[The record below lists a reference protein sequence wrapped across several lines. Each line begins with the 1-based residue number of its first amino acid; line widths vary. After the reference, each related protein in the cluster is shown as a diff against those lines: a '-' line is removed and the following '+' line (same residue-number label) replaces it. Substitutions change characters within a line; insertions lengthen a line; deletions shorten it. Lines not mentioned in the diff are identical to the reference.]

1 MSEVGVWRMRSY
13 AKINLGLHVLERLDN
28 GYHQIETGMVY
39 IDWWDQLNIRQAASF
54 EFHVSDSTIPADDQ
68 NLVVQA
74 YRAFEDH
81 VGLADGHHYAIDLMK
96 QVPTGAGLGGG
107 SANAAAVLLALNELE
122 QSGCTKEDLIDL
134 STSIGSDI
142 AFFLG
147 AQPAISSGQGH
158 QLETLPIQ
166 PNAWIV
172 VVNPG
177 FESST
182 AEAYAQCEPNPEPIL
197 PLKTLLM
204 EEPLEEWRL
213 LLENDLEPAVI
224 ARHDMIGLLK
234 DQLYEFGAIYAS
246 MSGSGSSVF
255 GLFEQEFVA
264 FHASDSLTK
273 LGYKTN
279 VTAPNFVPDTSLKA
293 G

>member
-1 MSEVGVWRMRSY
+1 MSEVGLWRKRSY

-28 GYHQIETGMVY
+28 GYHHIETGMVF
-39 IDWWDQLNIRQAASF
+39 IDWWDQLNIRQAATF
-54 EFHVSDSTIPADDQ
+54 EFHCSDASIPVDKN

-74 YRAFEDH
+74 YRVFEEQ
-81 VGLADGHHYAIDLMK
+81 VGLAEGHHYAIDLMK

-107 SANAAAVLLALNELE
+107 SANAAAVLHALNELE
-122 QSGCTKEDLIDL
+122 LTGCSLQDLVDL
-134 STSIGSDI
+134 SAPLGSDI

-147 AQPAISSGQGH
+147 NEPALSKGQGH
-158 QLETLPIQ
+158 QLEPLPIQ
-166 PNAWIV
+166 PESWIV

-182 AEAYAQCEPNPEPIL
+182 ADAYANCTPNPEPVL
-197 PLKTLLM
+197 PLKTLLL
-204 EEPLEEWRL
+204 EEPTEEWSI

-224 ARHDMIGLLK
+224 AQYDMIGLLK
-234 DQLYEFGAIYAS
+234 DQLYEFGASYAS

-255 GLFEQEFVA
+255 GLFDQEFVA

-273 LGYKTN
+273 LGMKTI
-279 VTAPNFVPDTSLKA
+279 VTAPKFVPDTSLKA

>member
-1 MSEVGVWRMRSY
+1 MSEVGLWRKRSY

-28 GYHQIETGMVY
+28 GYHHIETGMVF
-39 IDWWDQLNIRQAASF
+39 IDWWDQLNIRQAATF
-54 EFHVSDSTIPADDQ
+54 EFHCSDASIPVDEN

-74 YRAFEDH
+74 YRVFEEQ
-81 VGLADGHHYAIDLMK
+81 VGLAEGHHYAIDLMK
-96 QVPTGAGLGGG
+96 QVPAGAGLGGG
-107 SANAAAVLLALNELE
+107 SANAAAVLHALNELE
-122 QSGCTKEDLIDL
+122 LTGCSLQDLVDL
-134 STSIGSDI
+134 SAPLGSDI

-147 AQPAISSGQGH
+147 NEPALSTGQGH
-158 QLETLPIQ
+158 QLEPLPIQ
-166 PNAWIV
+166 PESWIV

-182 AEAYAQCEPNPEPIL
+182 ADAYANCTPNPEPVL
-197 PLKTLLM
+197 PLKTLLL
-204 EEPLEEWRL
+204 EEPTEEWSI

-224 ARHDMIGLLK
+224 AQYDMIGLLK
-234 DQLYEFGAIYAS
+234 DQLYEFGASYAS

-255 GLFEQEFVA
+255 GLFDQEFVA

-273 LGYKTN
+273 LGMKTI
-279 VTAPNFVPDTSLKA
+279 VTAPKFVPDTSLKA

>member
-54 EFHVSDSTIPADDQ
+54 EFHVSDSTIPTDDQ
-68 NLVVQA
+68 NLVVKA

-122 QSGCTKEDLIDL
+122 QSGCTKEDLIEL

-279 VTAPNFVPDTSLKA
+279 VTAPNFVPDTTLKA